1 MTFTETSLVTQKM
14 VRFDHS
20 VKRGIEEYHLFSLPV
35 WLHDQGGRRV
45 EYHREMFCGH
55 RAQR

>member
-20 VKRGIEEYHLFSLPV
+20 VKRGIKEYHLFSLSR
-35 WLHDQGGRRV
+35 LHNEGGRRV
-45 EYHREMFCGH
+45 EDYREMFYGH